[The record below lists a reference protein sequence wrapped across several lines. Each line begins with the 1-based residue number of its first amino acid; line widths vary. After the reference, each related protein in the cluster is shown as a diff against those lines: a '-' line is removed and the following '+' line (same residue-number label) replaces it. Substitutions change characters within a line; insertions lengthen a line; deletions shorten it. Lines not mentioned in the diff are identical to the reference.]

1 MAITSS
7 FANLATVSRASK
19 KTDAGGWD
27 FTNGGTVGTLTE
39 YASGVAATH
48 PTAGLLI
55 EESTTNEIRNPRIEG
70 GTAGTIGSGG
80 ALPDYW
86 ATSGSGFDV
95 DYGTE
100 NGAEYIDLIF
110 SSFTPAGDFF
120 LYFEEV
126 AQVAISQSEN
136 WTNSVSAALV
146 SGDLTNVDQVYAAIL
161 ERNSGGSG
169 LANNFSVDA
178 SSLLEANARR
188 FFVTAS
194 IGQATAAYGQPYIR
208 INHTSGAWTFTLRL
222 WLPQFENKAY
232 PTSPVRPTVASP
244 AASTRAADLITL
256 SLGDWFSS
264 TAWTLFFNFTP
275 NVAGK
280 TGKVLGG
287 LGADFNDTAYID
299 VGATSGTSIALNLR
313 SGGSSSANLTPAGQ
327 SNYAVGDNIKVAIA
341 AQVNDFAM
349 SLNGATLA
357 TDTAGAMPTANT
369 RLSLGNGPWGATV
382 NNTFLG
388 YIKDLRYF
396 PRRLANAEIE
406 SLVGN

>member
-7 FANLATVSRASK
+7 FANLATVTRASK

-27 FTNGGTVGTLTE
+27 FTSGGTVGTLTE
-39 YASGVAATH
+39 YASGVAAIH
-48 PTAGLLI
+48 STAGLLV
-55 EESTTNEIRNPRIEG
+55 EESSTNEIRNPRCEG
-70 GTAGTIGSGG
+70 ASGSTPPTYWLVSAAGLTITYKTVTIDGCPGVRIAMSGTASGNLQFISDNVYAPASQGDTFTSSAGLILESGSLPTGFEIGLQHRIAGSLAETDSASITGADSLHRRFFLTGTV
-80 ALPDYW
+80 
-86 ATSGSGFDV
+86 ATSGV
-95 DYGTE
+95 DT
-100 NGAEYIDLIF
+100 
-110 SSFTPAGDFF
+110 T
-120 LYFEEV
+120 
-126 AQVAISQSEN
+126 N
-136 WTNSVSAALV
+136 WYLRSP
-146 SGDLTNVDQVYAAIL
+146 
-161 ERNSGGSG
+161 G
-169 LANNFSVDA
+169 LAEAVNCTIVVLA
-178 SSLLEANARR
+178 PQLE
-188 FFVTAS
+188 
-194 IGQATAAYGQPYIR
+194 
-208 INHTSGAWTFTLRL
+208 
-222 WLPQFENKAY
+222 EKAFA
-232 PTSPVRPTVASP
+232 TSPVLPEASSP
-244 AASTRAADLITL
+244 AATTRAADLITL

-396 PRRLANAEIE
+396 PRRLANAELE